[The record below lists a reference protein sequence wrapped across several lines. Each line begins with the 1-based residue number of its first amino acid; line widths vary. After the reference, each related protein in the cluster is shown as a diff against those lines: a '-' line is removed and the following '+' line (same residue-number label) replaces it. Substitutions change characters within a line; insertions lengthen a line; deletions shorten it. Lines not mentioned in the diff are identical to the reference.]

1 MKKNHLEPRT
11 VINEMKNNE
20 GINNWIDN
28 TEEHTS
34 DLEHRKIEI
43 CQSEQQKLKQIFK
56 VRTV

>member
-1 MKKNHLEPRT
+1 MSNLRTEKKKKQKTLE
-11 VINEMKNNE
+11 EMYSRLS
-20 GINNWIDN
+20 N

-34 DLEHRKIEI
+34 DLEYRNIEI